1 MKKLLITLAL
11 FPTLAQA
18 QEIRELAWGTP
29 VSVVDLRTEAGAKLV
44 NARWQS
50 LNAQITPARFNA
62 PGPSAAGSLVAGSPV
77 ADKLALYPT
86 GKAISTFSLEPHV
99 GTPAFTKANWENVA
113 ATDLESRRG
122 NGLLSHVWYR
132 TTITMPTT
140 IGTVAA
146 TGKRVLFEIVA
157 DDYSEVWINGKLR
170 KSFGARAN
178 GVINGYNARQ
188 RVWLTDNAKPG
199 ETFELA
205 ILVTNGPIADLPDNY
220 VWIRSATLDV
230 YPEKPIPAEWKNLGQ
245 VVQISDALKTV
256 IEPTAKIEKI
266 ADGFQFTEGPV
277 WHPDGYLLFSD
288 PNTNVIYKHDPAM
301 GNVTVYMTKSGYTG
315 FDIGEYHQ
323 PGSNGLAIDAGGH
336 LVVCQHGNRRIIR
349 DETKGPMTVLSDGYE
364 GKKLNSPNDLVIKS
378 NGDVYF
384 TDPPY
389 GLPKAFADPRK
400 ETPHSGVYRI
410 RNGKTDLLTTDLGG
424 PNGIAFSPDEKYL
437 YVSNWDIR
445 DIHNTKTLWRYE
457 VKPDGTLANGKVFFD
472 MNQTDDDEALDGI
485 KVDTAGNIFSSAPGG
500 VWIISP
506 EGKYLGKIVGPE
518 RPANMAWGDADGKTL
533 YLTAHT
539 GLYKIRTLNGGKIAK

>member
-1 MKKLLITLAL
+1 MKLFLILLSLTSA
-11 FPTLAQA
+11 FVQA
-18 QEIRELAWGTP
+18 QEIRELAWGNP
-29 VSVVDLRTEAGAKLV
+29 MAVVDLRKTESSQLV
-44 NARWQS
+44 KAQWRS
-50 LNAQITPARFNA
+50 LNAKITPATFHA
-62 PGPSAAGSLVAGSPV
+62 PGPSVAGSPV
-77 ADKLALYPT
+77 ADKLPLYPT
-86 GKAISTFSLEPHV
+86 GKAVSTFTLEPRAN
-99 GTPAFTKANWENVA
+99 TAAFEQATWETVA
-113 ATDLESRRG
+113 ATDLEARRG

-132 TTITMPTT
+132 TTVTLPS
-140 IGTVAA
+140 TVGKFPV
-146 TGKRVLFEIVA
+146 TGSRVLFEVVA

-199 ETFELA
+199 DTFDLA

-220 VWIRSATLDV
+220 VWIRSATLDF
-230 YPEKPIPAEWKNLGQ
+230 YATKPAPDAWKNLGQ
-245 VVQISDALKTV
+245 VVQIQDELKSV
-256 IEPTAKIEKI
+256 IDPATKIEKV

-288 PNTNVIYKHDPAM
+288 PNANVIYKYDARM
-301 GNVTVYMTKSGYTG
+301 GNVSIYMTKTGYTG
-315 FDIGEYHQ
+315 YDIGTYHQ
-323 PGSNGLAIDAGGH
+323 PGSNGLAIDPAGH
-336 LVVCQHGNRRIIR
+336 LIVCQHGNRRIIR
-349 DETKGPMTVLSDGYE
+349 DEIKGPMTVLSDGYD
-364 GKKLNSPNDLVIKS
+364 GRKLNSPNDLVVKS
-378 NGDVYF
+378 NGDIYF

-389 GLPKAFADPRK
+389 GLPNAFADKAK
-400 ETPHSGVYRI
+400 ETPYSGVYRI

-424 PNGIAFSPDEKYL
+424 PNGIAFSPDETYL

-457 VKPDGTLANGKVFFD
+457 VKPDGTLTNGKVFFD

-485 KVDTAGNIFSSAPGG
+485 KVDLKGNIFVSAPGG

-506 EGKYLGKIVGPE
+506 AGNYLGRIIGPE
-518 RPANMAWGDADGKTL
+518 RPANMAWGDDGKTL

-539 GLYKIRTLNGGKIAK
+539 GLYKIATLNGGPIVKGLP

>member
-1 MKKLLITLAL
+1 MKPLITILLLLPFLAN
-11 FPTLAQA
+11 A

-29 VSVVDLRTEAGAKLV
+29 VSVIDLRTEAGAKLA
-44 NARWQS
+44 NATWQS
-50 LNAQITPARFNA
+50 LNAEMKPARFNA
-62 PGPSAAGSLVAGSPV
+62 PGPSAADPMLI
-77 ADKLALYPT
+77 YPT
-86 GKAISTFSLEPHV
+86 GKPISTFSLEPHV
-99 GTPAFTKANWENVA
+99 GTPAFEQARWETVPP
-113 ATDLESRRG
+113 TDLETRRG

-132 TTITMPTT
+132 LKVTMPTT
-140 IGTVAA
+140 AGTVSVAG
-146 TGKRVLFEIVA
+146 TRVLFEIVA
-157 DDYSEVWINGKLR
+157 DDYSEVFVNGKLR

-199 ETFELA
+199 ETFDLA

-220 VWIRSATLDV
+220 VWIRSATLDI
-230 YPEKPIPAEWKNLGQ
+230 YPEKPVPADWKNLGQ
-245 VVQISDALKTV
+245 VVQINDALKTV

-288 PNTNVIYKHDPAM
+288 PNTNAIYKHDPTM

-315 FDIGEYHQ
+315 LNIGEYHQ
-323 PGSNGLAIDAGGH
+323 PGSNGLAIDAQHH
-336 LVVCQHGNRRIIR
+336 LIVCQHGNRRIVR
-349 DETKGPMTVLSDGYE
+349 DETKGAMTVLSDGYN

-457 VKPDGTLANGKVFFD
+457 VKPDGTLANGKIFFD
-472 MNQTDDDEALDGI
+472 MNQTDDDEALDGL
-485 KVDTAGNIFSSAPGG
+485 KVDTAGNIFASAPGG

-539 GLYKIRTLNGGKIAK
+539 GLYKIRTLNGGKIAH

>member
-1 MKKLLITLAL
+1 MKKYYFVALLLLSVPA
-11 FPTLAQA
+11 FS
-18 QEIRELAWGTP
+18 QEVRELAFGKTAA
-29 VSVVDLRTEAGAKLV
+29 VIDLRTSEGSQLAKTQ
-44 NARWQS
+44 WKS
-50 LNAQITPARFNA
+50 LNAQIVAAKFNA
-62 PGPSAAGSLVAGSPV
+62 PGPS
-77 ADKLALYPT
+77 DKDQMPIYPT
-86 GKAISTFSLEPHV
+86 GKSITTNTLSPRF
-99 GTPAFTKANWENVA
+99 GTPEFEQAKWETVA
-113 ATDLESRRG
+113 ATDLETRRG

-132 TTITMPTT
+132 IQVTIPEK
-140 IGTVAA
+140 VAA
-146 TGKRVLFEIVA
+146 FATAGSRALFEIVA

-188 RVWLTDNAKPG
+188 RVLLTDHAKPG
-199 ETFELA
+199 ETFDLA
-205 ILVTNGPIADLPDNY
+205 ILVTNGPVADLPNNY
-220 VWIRSATLDV
+220 VWIRSATIDF
-230 YPEKPIPAEWKNLGQ
+230 YAAKPTIAEWKNLGQ
-245 VVQISDALKTV
+245 VVMIRDELKSV
-256 IEPTAKIEKI
+256 IDPAAKIEKL

-288 PNTNVIYKHDPAM
+288 PNTNVIYKYDPNM
-301 GNVTVYMTKSGYTG
+301 GNVTVYMTKTGYSG
-315 FDIGEYHQ
+315 FDIGEYGQ
-323 PGSNGLAIDAGGH
+323 PGSNGLAIDKEGR
-336 LVVCQHGNRRIIR
+336 LIVCQHGNRRIIQ
-349 DETKGPMTVLSDGYE
+349 DEIKGHMTVLSDGFE
-364 GKKLNSPNDLVIKS
+364 GKRFNSPNDIVIKS
-378 NGDVYF
+378 NGDIYF

-389 GLPKAFADPRK
+389 GLPQNFNDRRK
-400 ETPHSGVYRI
+400 ETPYSGVYRI

-457 VKPDGTLANGKVFFD
+457 VKDDGTLTNGKVFFD

-485 KVDTAGNIFSSAPGG
+485 KIDVKGNIFSSAPGG

-518 RPANMAWGDADGKTL
+518 RPANMAWGDDGKTL

-539 GLYKIRTLNGGKIAK
+539 GLYKINTLNGGKIAK